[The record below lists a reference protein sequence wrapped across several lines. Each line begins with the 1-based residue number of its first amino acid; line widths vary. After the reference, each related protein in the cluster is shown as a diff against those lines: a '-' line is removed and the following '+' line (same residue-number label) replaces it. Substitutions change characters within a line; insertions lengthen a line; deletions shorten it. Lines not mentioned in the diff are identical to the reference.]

1 MARVYSTASANL
13 LSFGQ
18 SLVDIATAVDTG
30 TILKQE
36 TLPITSNG
44 QTSFSISDLPN
55 GNKILLSLNGQL
67 LTDGVDYTITDTNIT
82 ILNSDLETSD
92 ILIVS
97 YLA

>member
-30 TILKQE
+30 TILRQE
-36 TLPITSNG
+36 TLAITSNG

>member
-1 MARVYSTASANL
+1 MARVYSTASASL

-36 TLPITSNG
+36 TLAITLNG

>member
-13 LSFGQ
+13 LNFGQ

-30 TILKQE
+30 TILRQE
-36 TLPITSNG
+36 TLSITSNG

-67 LTDGVDYTITDTNIT
+67 LSDGVDYTITDTNIT
-82 ILNSDLETSD
+82 MLNSDLETSD